1 MDMEQL
7 RWGAAIAVTGINSIK
22 DIRCHR
28 IYTGLTIGAALTGVF
43 LACMEWTGGLIEL
56 LTGVL
61 IGLAALFLAWVTREA
76 IGYGDGVV
84 LLMLGILLGGSHC
97 FAVAMAAII
106 ASGIWALG
114 LIVFFH
120 KNRKYEMPFI
130 PFLFG
135 GLIWVRCITWI

>member
-7 RWGAAIAVTGINSIK
+7 RWGIAIAVTGINSIK
-22 DIRCHR
+22 DIRCRR
-28 IYTGLTIGAALTGVF
+28 IYTWLTIGAALTGLFCV
-43 LACMEWTGGLIEL
+43 CMECAGDSTEL
-56 LTGVL
+56 LTGIL
-61 IGLAALFLAWVTREA
+61 IGLAVLFLAWITREV

-84 LLMLGILLGGSHC
+84 LLMLGILLGGSNC
-97 FAVAMAAII
+97 FAVAMAAIV

-120 KNRKYEMPFI
+120 KNRKYEIPFI

-135 GLIWVRCITWI
+135 GLIWVRCITWL